1 MPEKDDL
8 NKKGTPIKPGG
19 IPSKS
24 GGVPPKPGAQIP
36 KAGAVPPKPGPK
48 NPVVPPKAGI
58 PAAKP
63 PAPPHIS
70 KAPTPDVFDRSA
82 PGFGAAPA
90 KKAEPVYIA
99 EHKVVEGETLS
110 HIALKYYGSAV
121 REKWLLIQ
129 EANQALLDEHKGVL
143 LPGMILKI
151 PELPKK

>member
-24 GGVPPKPGAQIP
+24 GGI
-36 KAGAVPPKPGPK
+36 PPKPGPK
-48 NPVVPPKAGI
+48 NPVVPPKAGEM
-58 PAAKP
+58 P
-63 PAPPHIS
+63 PAPPPIS
-70 KAPTPDVFDRSA
+70 KAPQPDVFDRRA
-82 PGFGAAPA
+82 DVGVPAAPV

-99 EHKVVEGETLS
+99 EHKVMEGETLS